1 MVNPINS
8 KWFFGLGAYGVSG
21 MGVDYR
27 DKDQRL
33 ADMHTILSFMR
44 FIPAITYK
52 INDNF
57 SISGAIH
64 IAYGSLDMGAYMC
77 APTSKGG
84 VNYQKI
90 G

>member
-1 MVNPINS
+1 LVNPINS

-33 ADMHTILSFMR
+33 ADMHTNLSFMR
-44 FIPAITYK
+44 FIPPITYK